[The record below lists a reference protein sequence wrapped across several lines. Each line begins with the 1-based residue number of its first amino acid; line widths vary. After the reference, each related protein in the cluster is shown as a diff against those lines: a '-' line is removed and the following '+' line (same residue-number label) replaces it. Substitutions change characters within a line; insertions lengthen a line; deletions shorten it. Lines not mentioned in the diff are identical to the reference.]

1 MDAQTEKLI
10 RQAIV
15 LKQITRSD
23 GDALFRHK
31 GHTKR
36 HILYM
41 LKLMVEQKTFREAHG
56 LAMRTVGQ

>member
-23 GDALFRHK
+23 ADALFRHK

-36 HILYM
+36 HLLYM
-41 LKLMVEQKTFREAHG
+41 LKLMVEQKPFHEAHR
-56 LAMRTVGQ
+56 LAMRTVGK

>member
-10 RQAIV
+10 RQAII

-36 HILYM
+36 RVLYM
-41 LKLMVEQKTFREAHG
+41 LKLMVEKKSYSEAQK
-56 LAMRTVGQ
+56 LAMHL